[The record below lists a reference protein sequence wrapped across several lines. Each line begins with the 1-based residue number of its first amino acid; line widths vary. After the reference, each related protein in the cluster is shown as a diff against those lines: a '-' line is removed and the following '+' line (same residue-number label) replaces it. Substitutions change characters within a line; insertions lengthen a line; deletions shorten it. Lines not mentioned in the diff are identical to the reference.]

1 MVDSLKALDLK
12 RPIREAD
19 IGLRR
24 AMTDSSQEAYR
35 ELLRLDR
42 ECKELQAMALP
53 SSLGLPDQ

>member
-1 MVDSLKALDLK
+1 MSALPPK
-12 RPIREAD
+12 AD